1 MITAEQ
7 MTKAMFVL
15 EAGRVMKITDGQMP
29 IWLDLITTAAPQAE
43 YDDLMQAVRNI
54 ATRQSDRN
62 EWITVADVLGEV
74 RKVRRKSIELA
85 ERYARQIEAKG
96 TNVTDINSRQ
106 IMADTRAGMT
116 PAEVASRARSRAE
129 EATK

>member
-96 TNVTDINSRQ
+96 ANVTDINSRQ

-116 PAEVASRARSRAE
+116 PAEVASRARARAE
-129 EATK
+129 AK